1 MPCVSRTPTASPTG
15 CTATRTVI
23 GLSAE
28 TSCRSTWS
36 SRSVTGSN
44 CMARMIAIRVP
55 PPSPSNLSVRS
66 WVVPSWPEII
76 LSTARG
82 STVTGSVLAPP

>member
-1 MPCVSRTPTASPTG
+1 M
-15 CTATRTVI
+15 
-23 GLSAE
+23 
-28 TSCRSTWS
+28 
-36 SRSVTGSN
+36 TGSN

-82 STVTGSVLAPP
+82 STVTGSVLPPP